1 MERKKAEKWDLLR
14 VDLLVVRKVEL
25 MVEHSVVVLA
35 DLSVELKAVTTVMT
49 MVERMDLCSV
59 VRMVVKTVD

>member
-14 VDLLVVRKVEL
+14 VDLLVVWKVEL